1 MSSVS
6 KLFSAIAE
14 IHAIHAD
21 EIFMLQK
28 TIAELTDK
36 VDALEGEGYETPEEE
51 PTPDEQALTEDQVL
65 SIMRQN
71 GLPARPCISGWHSIW
86 HNGKRITIRACR
98 GAYAKSH
105 NIKKGDTC
113 DMVWMGTRKSDEDI
127 FIQSG
132 VPIAHHDSISEGS
145 SGHIYTTE
153 PIYESTLMRII
164 AEFKN

>member
-36 VDALEGEGYETPEEE
+36 VDALEGGGYETPEE
-51 PTPDEQALTEDQVL
+51 EQALTEDQVL
-65 SIMRQN
+65 SIMREN
-71 GLPARPCISGWHSIW
+71 GVPERPCISGWYSFW
-86 HNGKRITIRACR
+86 YNGKRLTLRANR
-98 GAYAKSH
+98 AAYARSH
-105 NIKKGDTC
+105 NIQKKNTANL
-113 DMVWMGTRKSDEDI
+113 VWMGTRKSDEDI

-132 VPIAHHDSISEGS
+132 VPFSLHDSISTGS